1 MSWVIAAYGVVAAVL
16 IGYWIRLRRARRDL
30 ER

>member
-1 MSWVIAAYGVVAAVL
+1 MGWLVAAYGVIAVAF
-16 IGYWIRLRRARRDL
+16 IGYWIHLRRARRDL

>member
-1 MSWVIAAYGVVAAVL
+1 MGWLIAAYGVVAAVF
-16 IGYWIRLRRARRDL
+16 IGYWIRLKCARRDL